1 MMQSLILVAI
11 NEVMSMQQM
20 AQALG
25 RVVGP
30 MILSALRGSQFG
42 LKWPSGFFFARCKG
56 RIMQFVCW
64 WMLVDKILRP
74 VGWLKHSVRVFAIPT
89 GYRILSN
96 SISPERH
103 AVVDRLS
110 NQPLMSRFSIDPR
123 YPYAC
128 AAAAA
133 MIGGLVL
140 MSLGHSF
147 RSRDSNQC
155 CIMSGEHGASA
166 ALFRL
171 CLHVCGPIRIAQFYS
186 IWWIVLE
193 FWGLMLLDIHCFL
206 WGKRVIAAWLHIKL
220 RAGWCQMAC
229 HHS

>member
-1 MMQSLILVAI
+1 MPC
-11 NEVMSMQQM
+11 
-20 AQALG
+20 
-25 RVVGP
+25 RD
-30 MILSALRGSQFG
+30 LSSAS
-42 LKWPSGFFFARCKG
+42 SGHHG
-56 RIMQFVCW
+56 
-64 WMLVDKILRP
+64 
-74 VGWLKHSVRVFAIPT
+74 VFAIPT

-147 RSRDSNQC
+147 RSRDSSQC

-171 CLHVCGPIRIAQFYS
+171 CLHVCVDQFAS
-186 IWWIVLE
+186 HNFIQFGGL
-193 FWGLMLLDIHCFL
+193 FWSFGD
-206 WGKRVIAAWLHIKL
+206 
-220 RAGWCQMAC
+220 
-229 HHS
+229 